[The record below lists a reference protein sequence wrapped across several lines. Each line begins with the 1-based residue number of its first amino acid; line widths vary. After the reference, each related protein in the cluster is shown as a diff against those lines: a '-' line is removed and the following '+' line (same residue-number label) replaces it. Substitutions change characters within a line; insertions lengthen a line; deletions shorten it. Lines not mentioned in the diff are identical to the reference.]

1 MRLELDGQDLTHI
14 ATKVRTEEEIGQR
27 STMSFEVTYPDGQ
40 FFQTEADSFF
50 KLADGGK
57 FLLSDGSRFK
67 LESAGADPDDF
78 MPVRVSHPDQ
88 IFRDVA
94 LHMSPWLYW
103 PLDEGR
109 GLAQASD
116 IASAGRHGTWSTV
129 PGAVILRNI
138 EAEAAAVPYGAAPRF
153 VAGAAPGIVGPPL
166 TGLGLEVTLSLFI
179 RVDTTAAGSARV
191 VWGRVGPRGLGLTR
205 DRVDGA
211 TQRISWLVGSRTV
224 AAEIPSGEWVW
235 VVARRSGAEMT
246 LWVDG
251 VRQAVDVFS
260 TSARIDAASTT
271 LDVADG
277 GALDS
282 EVDELAV
289 WDRLLT
295 DEEILTL
302 HRSVVGWR
310 AFGGEVYGKHIKT
323 KKTARAFVLP
333 SIGGSFRIDRSELT
347 AAFATP
353 ARALAGDVARDALQ
367 RIGWR
372 GTAWGC
378 DLDTLVGRIVARGGS
393 AADFLDR
400 LKRAAEAIWW
410 PDAMEDVHL
419 DRAGATRHLD
429 VTITEDLI
437 QEGWAPR
444 TFLEHYR
451 TRTVARGGGISG
463 GFTFDDL
470 VGDGVTAT
478 WEPKEQVRSVTVL
491 YVDGVETPVGS
502 GEAWTIE
509 EDGFRL
515 RTTVTPLPGTPG
527 NPVPIKLEY
536 EIQSPLIAV
545 AEDAAAINGPAG
557 IITRTIEDDTIDT
570 AEAIQELARVVQ
582 LENGQIP
589 LELVVTILPRALPLI
604 VGVGGSPMVDVR
616 GINQRMVVQRLVTQW
631 VQAGDLVLQT
641 VTLRSHD
648 LASGLDYYRQ
658 ANRIRYP
665 SPAPMPVVIDP
676 HVVSNLGQ
684 RLPQPLGGDYTVSEA
699 STSWV
704 DVPGFV
710 EVPINWAHFTA
721 VELSC
726 SFMSELYNKGGVG
739 NRTARVRLRDIT
751 RGVTLAQER
760 TVLGSGSQLYS
771 IDGIIG
777 PAGGGISRL
786 RLQHR
791 QVNAEVSTW
800 GGELDVG
807 I

>member
-1 MRLELDGQDLTHI
+1 MRLELAGQDLTHI
-14 ATKVRTEEEIGQR
+14 ATNVRTEEEIGQR
-27 STMSFEVTYPDGQ
+27 RTMSFEVTYPDGQ
-40 FFQTEADSFF
+40 HFRAEADSFF
-50 KLADGGK
+50 TLADGGH

-88 IFRDVA
+88 VFRDAA
-94 LHMSPWLYW
+94 LAMSPWLYW

-109 GLAQASD
+109 GFAQASD
-116 IASAGRHGTWSTV
+116 ISEAGRHGTWSTM
-129 PGAVILRNI
+129 PGAVILRNR

-153 VAGAAPGIVGPPL
+153 VAGAAPGIVGPTL
-166 TGLGLEVTLSLFI
+166 TGLGPEVTLSLFL

-191 VWGRVGPRGLGLTR
+191 VWGRVGSQGLGLTR
-205 DRVDGA
+205 DRVDAA
-211 TQRISWLVGSRTV
+211 THRLGWLVGSRTV
-224 AAEIPSGEWVW
+224 VAEIPSGEWVW
-235 VVARRSGAEMT
+235 VVARRSAAGMS
-246 LWVDG
+246 LWIDG
-251 VRQAVDVFS
+251 VRLAIDSVS
-260 TSARIDAASTT
+260 TSSRIDAATTT
-271 LDVADG
+271 LDVASG

-289 WDRLLT
+289 WDRHIT
-295 DEEILTL
+295 DEEILGL

-323 KKTARAFVLP
+323 KKTARVFVLP

-353 ARALAGDVARDALQ
+353 ARAMAGDVARDALQ

-372 GTAWGC
+372 GTTWGC

-410 PDAMEDVHL
+410 PDAMDDVHL
-419 DRAGATRHLD
+419 DRAGTTRHLD

-470 VGDGVTAT
+470 VGDGMTST
-478 WEPKEQVRSVTVL
+478 WEPKEQVRTVTVL
-491 YVDGVETPVGS
+491 YVDGIETSVGS

-509 EDGFRL
+509 DDGFLL
-515 RTTVTPLPGTPG
+515 RTTVSPLPGTPG

-545 AEDAAAINGPAG
+545 AEDAMAINGSAG

-570 AEAIQELARVVQ
+570 AAGIQELARVVQ

-589 LELVVTILPRALPLI
+589 LELVVTILPREHPLI
-604 VGVGGSPMVDVR
+604 ISVGGSPMVDVR
-616 GINQRMVVQRLVTQW
+616 GIHQRMVVQRLVTQW
-631 VQAGDLVLQT
+631 VQAGDLVVQT

-648 LASGLDYYRQ
+648 LASGLDYYRA

-665 SPAPMPVVIDP
+665 SPAPEPVVVDP
-676 HVVSNLGQ
+676 HIVSNLGQ
-684 RLPQPLGGDYTVSEA
+684 RLPQPLGGDYSVFEA

-721 VELSC
+721 VDLSC
-726 SFMSELYNKGGVG
+726 SFMAKLYHPGWRCGESD
-739 NRTARVRLRDIT
+739 RAC
-751 RGVTLAQER
+751 
-760 TVLGSGSQLYS
+760 
-771 IDGIIG
+771 
-777 PAGGGISRL
+777 SR
-786 RLQHR
+786 
-791 QVNAEVSTW
+791 A
-800 GGELDVG
+800 
-807 I
+807 